1 MIVGELRHGQ
11 LAIIDR
17 LKETVRL
24 SEGLKDKGNLTEASR
39 SRALD
44 CLSRF
49 GERLRDMH
57 AGSVRTAGT
66 SALRRAADSGDFRA
80 DAEEALGHPIEV
92 ISGIEE
98 ARLIYNGVYHS
109 MPRTDGFRLVLDIGG
124 GSTEL
129 ILGQGDKPQALESLH
144 MGCVGK
150 TERFFGDGRLS
161 KRNFDE
167 ARMSARLK
175 LRPVKAFFRDATDI
189 EAVGCSGTILATE
202 NVAREVGAIESNDL
216 TPYAVE
222 ELIERLIAFRHIETL
237 KMRGLSERRAQVWPG
252 GLAILVE
259 LMEVLRID
267 RLMVSD
273 GALREGLLYDHI
285 GRMHHEDARD
295 RTIKAMATRY
305 NVDRAQSA
313 RVGRTASQL
322 LEQVAA
328 SWNLDLPL
336 ARQALDWGARI
347 HEIGLDI
354 AHIGFQRHGAYIAA
368 NADMPGFPRSE
379 QKLVAFLIATQRSDI
394 SRSSLGTVTSKWRK
408 MALRLSILLRLA
420 VLLNRSRSKVELP
433 EIRAVARKRQIELT
447 FPPDWLTDNPLT
459 IADLEREQEYLCA
472 VGYELDFS

>member
-1 MIVGELRHGQ
+1 MIVGEFRHGQ

-24 SEGLKDKGNLTEASR
+24 SEGLIDKGNLTEAAR

-57 AGSVRTAGT
+57 AGNVRTAGT
-66 SALRRAADSGDFRA
+66 SALRRAADSGDFRTE
-80 DAEEALGHPIEV
+80 AEEALGHPIQV

-109 MPRTDGFRLVLDIGG
+109 MPRADGFRLVLDIGG

-129 ILGQGDKPQALESLH
+129 ILGQGDRPQALESLH
-144 MGCVGK
+144 MGCVVK
-150 TERFFGDGRLS
+150 TEKFFGDGRLN

-175 LRPVKAFFRDATDI
+175 LRPVKAFFRDAADI

-216 TPYAVE
+216 TPHSVE
-222 ELIERLIAFRHIETL
+222 ELIERVMRFKNVEAL
-237 KMRGLSERRAQVWPG
+237 KMHGLSERRAQVWPG

-259 LMEVLRID
+259 LMEVLRIK
-267 RLMVSD
+267 RLKVSD
-273 GALREGLLYDHI
+273 GALREGLLYDQI
-285 GRMHHEDARD
+285 GRLHHEDARD
-295 RTIKAMATRY
+295 RTITAMATRY
-305 NVDRAQSA
+305 NVDATQAA
-313 RVGRTASQL
+313 RVDRTSSLL
-322 LEQVAA
+322 LEQVADK
-328 SWNLDLPL
+328 WNLNTPL
-336 ARQALDWGARI
+336 ASQALGWSARI

-379 QKLVAFLIATQRSDI
+379 QKLIAFLIATQRSDI
-394 SRSSLGTVTSKWRK
+394 ARSSLNSVTSKWRK
-408 MALRLSILLRLA
+408 LALRLSILLRLA
-420 VLLNRSRSKVELP
+420 VLLNRSRNKVELP
-433 EIRAVARKRQIELT
+433 DIGAVADKRGISLA
-447 FPPDWLTDNPLT
+447 FPPGWLEANPLT
-459 IADLEREQEYLCA
+459 IADLEREQHYLAA
-472 VGYELDFS
+472 VGYELEFS